1 MKFLLDIIKL
11 MFFSNHRYTF
21 RSTFLVAGSILILML
36 AITGCERTAN
46 QPELSTDA
54 TWEEVLKQARGQTV
68 KMAMWDG
75 DPLIN
80 AYIRDYVTP
89 ELQQQFG
96 VTLETIGGQGSNLV
110 SKLMVDLEAGRTTGD
125 FDVMWINGE
134 TFYQLR
140 EMKVLYGPFTE
151 RLPNN
156 QYIDWGN
163 PFIAVDFQQPVD
175 GYECPWGNVQLA
187 LIYDSEAISEPPRTK
202 EALATWIKQHPGRFT
217 FDNSFT
223 GMTFLKSLL
232 IEFAGG
238 PAALKGP
245 FNDEAYE
252 TASTQLW
259 DWVRDVQPFLWRE
272 GKTFPEGVAQLH
284 QLFSN
289 DEVDFTMSNND
300 GEVDNKVLQG
310 VLPKTARGYVLESGT
325 IRNSHYLGIPVN
337 APHKAAAL
345 VLCNFLISPEA
356 QLKKATPEV
365 WGDGTV
371 LSTKLLPEEWKA
383 KFEQIPGRERIAPR
397 SELEKQ
403 ALMEPVSEI
412 MVRLHAD
419 FREKIIEH
427 ASE

>member
-1 MKFLLDIIKL
+1 
-11 MFFSNHRYTF
+11 MF
-21 RSTFLVAGSILILML
+21 LILG
-36 AITGCERTAN
+36 TGCERNTKRA
-46 QPELSTDA
+46 ELPVDA
-54 TWEEVLKQARGQTV
+54 TWEQILKQARGRTV
-68 KMAMWDG
+68 TIAMWDG
-75 DPLIN
+75 DTLVN
-80 AYIRDYVTP
+80 SYMRDYVAP
-89 ELQQQFG
+89 ELKRKYD
-96 VTLETIGGQGSNLV
+96 VTLQTIGGQGNNLV

-140 EMKVLYGPFTE
+140 EMKALYGPFTE

-156 QYIDWGN
+156 QYIDWEN

-187 LIYDSEAISEPPRTK
+187 LIYDSEAIAEPPRTK
-202 EALATWIKQHPGRFT
+202 EALAVWIKQHPGRFT

-238 PAALKGP
+238 PEALKGP
-245 FNDEAYE
+245 FNEKVYLS
-252 TASTQLW
+252 ASAQLW
-259 DWVRDVQPFLWRE
+259 DWIRDVQPYLWRE

-325 IRNSHYLGIPVN
+325 IRNSHFLGIPVN

-356 QLKKATPEV
+356 QLKKATPDV
-365 WGDGTV
+365 WGDGPV
-371 LSTKLLPEEWKA
+371 LSTKLLSEEWKT

-397 SELEKQ
+397 SELEMK
-403 ALMEPVSEI
+403 ALMEPVSETMI
-412 MVRLHAD
+412 RLHAD

>member
-1 MKFLLDIIKL
+1 MRLACC
-11 MFFSNHRYTF
+11 FFIALF
-21 RSTFLVAGSILILML
+21 IE
-36 AITGCERTAN
+36 TGCERSSKLHTPPA
-46 QPELSTDA
+46 SS
-54 TWEEVLKQARGQTV
+54 TWEQVLKQARGQTV
-68 KMAMWDG
+68 TIAMWDG
-75 DPLIN
+75 DPLVN
-80 AYIRDYVTP
+80 SYMRDYVAS
-89 ELQQQFG
+89 ELKQQHDI
-96 VTLETIGGQGSNLV
+96 TLRAVGGQGNALV
-110 SKLMVDLEAGRTTGD
+110 NKLMVDLEAGRTTGD

-140 EMKVLYGPFTE
+140 EIKALYGPFTE

-156 QYIDWGN
+156 QYIDWEN

-202 EALATWIKQHPGRFT
+202 EALATWIKRHPGRFT

-238 PAALKGP
+238 PEALKGP
-245 FNDEAYE
+245 FNDEVYE

-259 DWVRDVQPFLWRE
+259 DWVRDVQPYLWRE

-356 QLKKATPEV
+356 QLKKASPEV

-397 SELEKQ
+397 SELEKK

-427 ASE
+427 VSE